1 MREIKVSK
9 SDRKY
14 YKQLNLKC
22 FFVEYEVYRDVE
34 RGVLHK
40 REYTFS
46 KSVSELID
54 VDLPYEISQFW
65 GVNNFKITI
74 ISISEVDY

>member
-1 MREIKVSK
+1 MREIKLSK
-9 SDRKY
+9 GDRKY
-14 YKQLNLKC
+14 YKELDLKC

-34 RGVLHK
+34 RGALHK

-65 GVNNFKITI
+65 GVNDYKLVIN
-74 ISISEVDY
+74 SINEVEY